1 MTRTPLLRR
10 RPRQAPT
17 RKITVAVPEDL
28 AANVDALVQ
37 QAATLGFDVDVD
49 QHLVAAYAR
58 LAERLKAELGDAA
71 ANAEDQPGSPKDRS
85 ATPTRRDGRAG
96 GFSPCRSLAA

>member
-1 MTRTPLLRR
+1 MTRHDPNARSA
-10 RPRQAPT
+10 PQAPT

-28 AANVDALVQ
+28 AAQVDGLVQ
-37 QAATLGFDVDVD
+37 QAVALGFDVDVD

-71 ANAEDQPGSPKDRS
+71 ADADDQPAPAKASQ
-85 ATPTRRDGRAG
+85 RDAD
-96 GFSPCRSLAA
+96 AA

>member
-17 RKITVAVPEDL
+17 RKIIVAVPEDV
-28 AANVDALVQ
+28 AAQVDALVQ
-37 QAATLGFDVDVD
+37 QAAALGFDVDVD

-58 LAERLKAELGDAA
+58 LAERLKTELGDAA
-71 ANAEDQPGSPKDRS
+71 ANAEDQHAPSRAS
-85 ATPTRRDGRAG
+85 QRDAD
-96 GFSPCRSLAA
+96 AA

>member
-28 AANVDALVQ
+28 AAQVDALVQ
-37 QAATLGFDVDVD
+37 QAAALGFDVDVD
-49 QHLVAAYAR
+49 QQLIAAYAR
-58 LAERLKAELGDAA
+58 LAERLKTELGDAA
-71 ANAEDQPGSPKDRS
+71 ANAGDPPERAKASQ
-85 ATPTRRDGRAG
+85 RDAD
-96 GFSPCRSLAA
+96 AA

>member
-17 RKITVAVPEDL
+17 RKITVAVPEDV
-28 AANVDALVQ
+28 ATQVDALVQ
-37 QAATLGFDVDVD
+37 QAAALGFDVDVD

-58 LAERLKAELGDAA
+58 LAERLKSEVDDATASAGVQSAPAKTSQRDADAA
-71 ANAEDQPGSPKDRS
+71 
-85 ATPTRRDGRAG
+85 
-96 GFSPCRSLAA
+96 

>member
-17 RKITVAVPEDL
+17 RKITVAVPEDI
-28 AANVDALVQ
+28 AAQVDALVQ
-37 QAATLGFDVDVD
+37 QAAALGFDVDVD

-71 ANAEDQPGSPKDRS
+71 ANADDQPAPAKASQ
-85 ATPTRRDGRAG
+85 RDAD
-96 GFSPCRSLAA
+96 AA

>member
-17 RKITVAVPEDL
+17 RKITVAVPEEL
-28 AANVDALVQ
+28 AAQVDGLVQ
-37 QAATLGFDVDVD
+37 QAAALGFDVDVD

-58 LAERLKAELGDAA
+58 LAERLKTELGEAA
-71 ANAEDQPGSPKDRS
+71 ANAEDQHAPARASQ
-85 ATPTRRDGRAG
+85 RDAD
-96 GFSPCRSLAA
+96 AA

>member
-10 RPRQAPT
+10 RPRPAPT

-28 AANVDALVQ
+28 GAQVDALVQ
-37 QAATLGFDVDVD
+37 QAAALGFDVHVD

-71 ANAEDQPGSPKDRS
+71 AGAGHQPAPAKPSQ
-85 ATPTRRDGRAG
+85 RDAD
-96 GFSPCRSLAA
+96 PA

>member
-10 RPRQAPT
+10 RPRPAPT
-17 RKITVAVPEDL
+17 RKITVSVPDDL
-28 AANVDALVQ
+28 AAQVDALVQ
-37 QAATLGFDVDVD
+37 QATALGFDVDVD

-71 ANAEDQPGSPKDRS
+71 ANAEDQPGSAKGS
-85 ATPTRRDGRAG
+85 QRDAD
-96 GFSPCRSLAA
+96 AA

>member
-17 RKITVAVPEDL
+17 RKITVAVPEDV
-28 AANVDALVQ
+28 ATHVDALVQ

-71 ANAEDQPGSPKDRS
+71 ANADDQPAPAKPSQ
-85 ATPTRRDGRAG
+85 RDAD
-96 GFSPCRSLAA
+96 AA

>member
-28 AANVDALVQ
+28 AIQVDALVQ
-37 QAATLGFDVDVD
+37 QAAALGFDVDVD

-58 LAERLKAELGDAA
+58 LAERLKSELDDAA
-71 ANAEDQPGSPKDRS
+71 PNAGDQPALAKASQ
-85 ATPTRRDGRAG
+85 RDVD
-96 GFSPCRSLAA
+96 AA

>member
-17 RKITVAVPEDL
+17 RKITVAVPADV
-28 AANVDALVQ
+28 AAQIDALVQ
-37 QAATLGFDVDVD
+37 QAAALGFDVDVD

-58 LAERLKAELGDAA
+58 LSERLKAELGDAS
-71 ANAEDQPGSPKDRS
+71 ANAGNQPPPAKASQ
-85 ATPTRRDGRAG
+85 RDAD
-96 GFSPCRSLAA
+96 AA

>member
-17 RKITVAVPEDL
+17 RKINVAVPEDV
-28 AANVDALVQ
+28 AAQVDALVQ
-37 QAATLGFDVDVD
+37 QAAALGFDVDVD

-71 ANAEDQPGSPKDRS
+71 ANADDQPAPAKPSKHD
-85 ATPTRRDGRAG
+85 AD
-96 GFSPCRSLAA
+96 AA